1 MALNAEQ
8 LDAEIASI
16 TEEVTPL
23 VNEYNSFINEK
34 KPIIDEKL
42 NALRHFEKQRKELN

>member
-23 VNEYNSFINEK
+23 VEEYNAFINEK
-34 KPIIDEKL
+34 KPPIDEKL
-42 NALRHFEKQRKELN
+42 QALRHFQKQRQALN

>member
-23 VNEYNSFINEK
+23 VEEYNAFIAEK
-34 KPIIDEKL
+34 KPPIDEKL
-42 NALRHFEKQRKELN
+42 ASLRHFQKQRQALN

>member
-23 VNEYNSFINEK
+23 VEEYNAFINEK
-34 KPIIDEKL
+34 NHLLMRSYK
-42 NALRHFEKQRKELN
+42 H

>member
-23 VNEYNSFINEK
+23 VEEYNAFINEK

-42 NALRHFEKQRKELN
+42 ASLRHFQKQRQALN